1 MKSWGKYRIE
11 KYTAIIEKQ
20 WDDFVLKES
29 INGTFLQTRRF
40 IQYHPENRFIDHSLV
55 IYKGNTI
62 VACILAC
69 ELKEAAGKRFFS
81 HKGTSY
87 GGIVVSPNIYN
98 ASGISV
104 LMDIFEEYLRSE
116 GFHSVYLKMTPSI
129 FSRGGVD
136 LLDYFLY
143 QRGYIQYN
151 ELNYYMRLERYQED
165 ILSQFSSSKRRDFR
179 YSLKND
185 LTFKELTTPE
195 AIKDFYGVLQLNL
208 EKLGLTSVH
217 TYNELLELKQERFN
231 KNIEFYGV
239 YKGEQ
244 IIAGSMIFLF
254 DDRIMHTQY
263 LSSDEKYLEY
273 FPMDFLIYNLI
284 SLAVSREFKTFT
296 FGICTEEQGR
306 YLNLGLSRFKEG
318 FGTEYCLNKS
328 FEKFLM

>member
-1 MKSWGKYRIE
+1 MKLSGKYRIE
-11 KYTAIIEKQ
+11 RYTASIEGQ

-40 IQYHPENRFIDHSLV
+40 IQYHPENRFTDHSLV
-55 IYKGNTI
+55 IYKGNAI

-69 ELKEAAGKRFFS
+69 ELKETEGKRFFS

-87 GGIVVSPNIYN
+87 GGIVVSPHIYN
-98 ASGISV
+98 ASSISI
-104 LMDIFEEYLRSE
+104 LMDIFEEYLENE

-129 FSRGGVD
+129 FSRKGID

-151 ELNYYMRLERYQED
+151 ELNYYMRLNRYKED

-185 LTFKELTTPE
+185 LTFRELVTPE
-195 AIKDFYGVLQLNL
+195 AIKDFYRVLQLNL

-239 YKGEQ
+239 YMGEQ

-254 DDRIMHTQY
+254 DNRIMHTQY
-263 LSSDEKYLEY
+263 LSSDERYLEY

-284 SLAVSREFKTFT
+284 SLAVNREFEIFT